1 MYRKI
6 LVPTDGSV
14 LSEKAITAAIEFA
27 RKHPGC
33 RIIGFSV
40 AEPLSFNQIESLT
53 KSGESDYMVR
63 EQLSAQSRVNRIAEL
78 AQAAGVPCETVV
90 AQSTK
95 PHEEIVRASN
105 DYDCDCIFMASNG
118 RKGSEQ
124 TLHWQRNA
132 KSSRHS
138 PGSGSCLSL
147 SPVCQPFICHFPA
160 VSEEAARL

>member
-63 EQLSAQSRVNRIAEL
+63 EQLSAQSRVNRIA
-78 AQAAGVPCETVV
+78 
-90 AQSTK
+90 
-95 PHEEIVRASN
+95 
-105 DYDCDCIFMASNG
+105 
-118 RKGSEQ
+118 
-124 TLHWQRNA
+124 
-132 KSSRHS
+132 
-138 PGSGSCLSL
+138 
-147 SPVCQPFICHFPA
+147 
-160 VSEEAARL
+160 

>member
-78 AQAAGVPCETVV
+78 AQSAGVPCETGV

-118 RKGSEQ
+118 RKGLNKLFIGSETQ
-124 TLHWQRNA
+124 KVLATAQV
-132 KSSRHS
+132 
-138 PGSGSCLSL
+138 
-147 SPVCQPFICHFPA
+147 PVL
-160 VSEEAARL
+160 VYR

>member
-63 EQLSAQSRVNRIAEL
+63 EQLSAQSRR
-78 AQAAGVPCETVV
+78 QA
-90 AQSTK
+90 
-95 PHEEIVRASN
+95 
-105 DYDCDCIFMASNG
+105 
-118 RKGSEQ
+118 
-124 TLHWQRNA
+124 
-132 KSSRHS
+132 
-138 PGSGSCLSL
+138 
-147 SPVCQPFICHFPA
+147 FPA
-160 VSEEAARL
+160 KRSSLNRQNLMKRSFVHPMITIATAFSWHPMAEKV